1 MFFAGGRILTT
12 SNDIRDE
19 YDFIVVG
26 GGTAGNVVASRLS
39 ENTSISVLIIEAGGS
54 NDVLESQVP
63 YMWTRLLGSSYDW
76 NYTSVAQAALGG
88 RSISLAR
95 GRILGGTS
103 SINTMLYTRG
113 TSDDYDSIAEL
124 VGDERWSWDSLQ
136 PFIEKNELWSPPSS
150 KRPTD
155 GEFDP
160 SVHGR
165 HGVVEVSLPS
175 DLQPIDD
182 RVLQTT
188 RENSEFPFNLDLN
201 SGRHLGI
208 GWLQSTITSTG
219 RRASSATSYLG
230 SGVINR
236 PNLDVLLDAQ
246 VTRLLPSNA
255 TEEVEFDGVEFVGGT
270 DALQSVKAAREII
283 LSAGSIGTPNILLH
297 SGIGDASDLAR
308 TGIQSI
314 HQLPSVGRN
323 FTDHILA
330 GLTWFANSTDTFEKV
345 GRNTSLQAIL
355 LEEWKTSGTGFFSG
369 SGIDHLGYVR
379 LANNASIFDSVA
391 DPAGPNT
398 GHIELII
405 SNGDLFSGPTP
416 ENFMVIEVMLTK
428 PLSRGSLILKSSNP
442 LDDPTIDPAY
452 LAHEFDRFALR
463 EAVRSA
469 QRFLASPAWEGY
481 VLDRVGDFATIDIQ
495 DDDQL
500 DGFLREHVSSGL
512 HFVGTASMS
521 PKGASWGVTDPDLRV
536 KGLNG
541 LRIVDASVIPLIPAA
556 HTQVPVYIFAE
567 RAADII
573 KEDWKL
579 V

>member
-12 SNDIRDE
+12 SNDLRDE
-19 YDFIVVG
+19 YDFVVVG

-39 ENTSISVLIIEAGGS
+39 ENLGISVLIIEAGGL

-63 YMWTRLLGSSYDW
+63 YMWTRLLGSTYDW
-76 NYTSVAQAALGG
+76 NYTSVPQAALGD

-150 KRPTD
+150 NRPTD

-165 HGVVEVSLPS
+165 HGVVEASLPS

-201 SGRHLGI
+201 SGHHLGI

-246 VTRLLPSNA
+246 VTRLLLSNA
-255 TEEVEFDGVEFVGGT
+255 TEEVKFDGVEFVGG
-270 DALQSVKAAREII
+270 ALQSVKAAREII

-297 SGIGDASDLAR
+297 SGIGDAGDLAPV
-308 TGIQSI
+308 GIQSI

-345 GRNTSLQAIL
+345 GRNPSLQAIL
-355 LEEWKTSGTGFFSG
+355 LEEWKTSGTGLFSG

-398 GHIELII
+398 GHIEIII
-405 SNGDLFSGPTP
+405 SNGDLFAGPTF

-428 PLSRGSLILKSSNP
+428 PLSRGSLTLKSSNP
-442 LDDPTIDPAY
+442 LDDPIIDPAY

-481 VLDRVGDFATIDIQ
+481 VLDRVGAFATIDIQ

-500 DGFLREHVSSGL
+500 DQFLRENVSSGL

-521 PKGASWGVTDPDLRV
+521 PKGASWGVTDPDLKV